1 MNYLPNTI
9 SYNVLD
15 MVFRSWLCTDRC
27 FSEAV
32 GGDDLDISNRSRV
45 HVLSRPEWNHSRC

>member
-1 MNYLPNTI
+1 MNDLPNTI

-27 FSEAV
+27 FSEAAQA
-32 GGDDLDISNRSRV
+32 GDLHISAHV
-45 HVLSRPEWNHSRC
+45 HVFGRFEWNHS